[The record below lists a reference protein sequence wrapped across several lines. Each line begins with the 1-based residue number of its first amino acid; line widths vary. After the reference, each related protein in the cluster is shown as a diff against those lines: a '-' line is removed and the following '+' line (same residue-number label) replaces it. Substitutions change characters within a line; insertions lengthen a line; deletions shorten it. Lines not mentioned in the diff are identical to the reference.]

1 VSRDARIV
9 VLGHVDHGKSTLIGR
24 LLHDAGALPQARID
38 EIVASSR
45 RRGLATEWSFALDA
59 LQDERDQAVTIDTT
73 RVWFTL
79 GERRYVIIDAP
90 GHEEFLAN
98 AMTGASDADAAI
110 LVVDA
115 ERGVED
121 QTRRHVYLL
130 SLLAVPHVIVA
141 VNKIDALVGHGAV
154 AARERFAAAGD
165 AARTALEAV
174 GVAAHAVVPVSA
186 RDGDNVASRSART
199 PWYAGPPLTELLAAT
214 APRRESAE
222 SEPLRLWVQ
231 DVYRRGDER
240 IAVGAVRSGRISVG
254 DTVAISPSSKSA
266 RVAAL
271 RAWPHDAA
279 SAGPGEAAGVVFD
292 APVYVDRGDLLSHA
306 AGAPPVVRSLHV
318 RACWFDREPPH
329 VDETL
334 RLRAGTA
341 DVSARIVAVL
351 GATDPRTLEAP
362 EHGVATP
369 GMVYSLALQTTV
381 PLALDQGERCAIARR
396 GVPIAAA
403 HAVTLQPL
411 GANLFAVSHL
421 VNATAREARNGH
433 RGLVL
438 WLTGLPAAGKTTIA
452 MRVERELFQRG
463 YHVYALDGDAMRT
476 GLSNDLDFSA
486 EGRRENI
493 RRVAE
498 VAKLLADAGTITLI
512 SLVSPAAADRAR
524 AREIVGAAFHE
535 VYVAASLATCEAR
548 DPKHLYKRARAGEI
562 AGFTGVGA
570 PYDVPAAPDLILNT
584 ERNDVDRTVA
594 DAVEYVV
601 HAARIAAD
609 GAGQRLVVTE
619 SNS

>member
-24 LLHDAGALPQARID
+24 LLHDTGALPQARID

-73 RVWFTL
+73 RVWFRL

-98 AMTGASDADAAI
+98 AMTGASDADAAV

-121 QTRRHVYLL
+121 QTRRHIYLL
-130 SLLAVPHVIVA
+130 SLLGVPQVIVA
-141 VNKIDALVGHGAV
+141 VNKIDAV
-154 AARERFAAAGD
+154 AAIESGAGAERFAAVAE

-174 GVAAHAVVPVSA
+174 GVTAHAVVPVSA
-186 RDGDNVASRSART
+186 RDGDNVASRSPRT
-199 PWYAGPPLTELLAAT
+199 PWYGGPPLTELLATA
-214 APRRESAE
+214 APRRERAE
-222 SEPLRLWVQ
+222 TEPLRLWVQ

-240 IAVGAVRSGRISVG
+240 IAVGTVRSGRIRVG
-254 DTVAISPSSKSA
+254 DTVLISPSGKSA

-271 RAWPHDAA
+271 RAWPRDAV

-292 APVYVDRGDLLSHA
+292 APVYVDRGDLLSDQD
-306 AGAPPVVRSLHV
+306 GAPPVVRSLHV

-341 DVSARIVAVL
+341 DVSARVVAVL

-362 EHGVATP
+362 EHGDATR
-369 GMVYSLALQTTV
+369 GTVYSLALQTTV
-381 PLALDQGERCAIARR
+381 PLALDQDERCAVARR
-396 GVPIAAA
+396 GVPVAAA
-403 HAVTLQPL
+403 HATTLQPL

-421 VNATAREARNGH
+421 VNANARAARNGH

-452 MRVERELFQRG
+452 MRVERELFLRG

-512 SLVSPAAADRAR
+512 SLVSPAAPDRAR
-524 AREIVGAAFHE
+524 AREIVGDAFHE

-562 AGFTGVGA
+562 AGFTGIGA
-570 PYDVPAAPDLILNT
+570 PYDVPAAPDLVLNT

-601 HAARIAAD
+601 RAARIGAAASVS
-609 GAGQRLVVTE
+609 GL
-619 SNS
+619 S